1 MRRKTF
7 DGILT
12 VLGAL
17 ITVILVGAGSLLLWG
32 ANYTNTEVHN
42 QLASQKI
49 YFPAANSSE
58 IKALPKADA
67 TLMKQYAGQLMTT
80 GAQAEVWAD
89 HFIAVHL
96 HEIGLTYDQAS
107 TLARSNP
114 TNAKYAALES
124 TVFQGT
130 TLRSELL
137 EAYGFSVFGTI
148 AWISSL
154 VAFSLA
160 VVFFLLTVLGIAHWR
175 KVSPTAEI

>member
-12 VLGAL
+12 VVGAL
-17 ITVILVGAGSLLLWG
+17 ITVLMLGAGSMLLWG
-32 ANYTNTEVHN
+32 ANYTNSEVHN

-49 YFPAANSSE
+49 YFPVANSPE
-58 IKALPKADA
+58 IKALPATDA
-67 TLMKQYAGQLMTT
+67 TAMRQYSGQLMTT

-89 HFIAVHL
+89 NFIAVHL
-96 HEIGLTYDQAS
+96 REMGLTYDQAS
-107 TLARSNP
+107 TLARAHP
-114 TNAKYAALES
+114 GNAKYAALES

-148 AWISSL
+148 AQIASL
-154 VAFSLA
+154 VAFALA
-160 VVFFLLTVLGIAHWR
+160 ALFLILTGLGFMHWR
-175 KVSPTAEI
+175 RVAPTVEI